1 MVKRSV
7 GIVVVLSVIAN
18 LVLIAYLIGS
28 KSLGGKP
35 ITNAPILLE
44 RIQAIGKLHT
54 VRHTFERTGSVET
67 FAEPNEGVAWIPGA
81 ESLVH
86 GLTKNTVV
94 MTIRGSVESGID
106 FKRVK
111 LDLKEGTA
119 HVSLPRPETFE
130 PNVTAE
136 LHDSRS
142 GALWRDDEIQ
152 LKAIEAAK
160 TEFRSAAIKMGAPE
174 QAIVEAKRVIGEL
187 LKTGGVKEVVFDEK
201 AGA

>member
-7 GIVVVLSVIAN
+7 GILVAVSVVVN
-18 LVLIAYLIGS
+18 LILVAYLIGT
-28 KSLGGKP
+28 KSLGGKA
-35 ITNAPILLE
+35 ITTAPVLLE

-54 VRHTFERTGSVET
+54 VRHTFERTGSIET
-67 FAEPNEGVAWIPGA
+67 FAEPNAGVAWIPGA
-81 ESLVH
+81 EQLVH

-111 LDLKEGTA
+111 LDLANGTA
-119 HVSLPRPETFE
+119 RVALPRPETFE

-152 LKAIEAAK
+152 LKAIDAAK

-187 LKTGGVKEVVFDEK
+187 LKAGGVKEVIFDEGN
-201 AGA
+201 GA